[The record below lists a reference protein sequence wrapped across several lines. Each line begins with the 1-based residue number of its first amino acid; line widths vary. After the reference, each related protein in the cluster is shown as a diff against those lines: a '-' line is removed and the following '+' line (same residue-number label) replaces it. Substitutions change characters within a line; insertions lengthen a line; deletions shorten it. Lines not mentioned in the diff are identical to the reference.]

1 MKLTPRKRAGMG
13 RDNRQSSNVWGI
25 VGLILAIG
33 WILYVLIGT
42 NNHTFLVVMIVLT
55 IALGGVATFMGRRR
69 APY

>member
-1 MKLTPRKRAGMG
+1 MR
-13 RDNRQSSNVWGI
+13 RDNRQSSNIWGI

-42 NNHTFLVVMIVLT
+42 NNHVFLTVMIVLS
-55 IALGGVATFMGRRR
+55 IALGGFATFMGRRR